1 MTSKISV
8 VAAIA
13 LAAIVA
19 VPSASYAASQKHKG
33 AASTGLTNPAT
44 CTGGGCTSQN
54 PDRVTQPCSGASCY
68 KRSHTKHKSSSTS
81 SK

>member
-8 VAAIA
+8 MAAIA

-19 VPSASYAASQKHKG
+19 VPGASYAASKHKSSTDP
-33 AASTGLTNPAT
+33 AS
-44 CTGGGCTSQN
+44 CTGGGCTAQN

-68 KRSHTKHKSSSTS
+68 KRSSRKHKPAATPA
-81 SK
+81 K